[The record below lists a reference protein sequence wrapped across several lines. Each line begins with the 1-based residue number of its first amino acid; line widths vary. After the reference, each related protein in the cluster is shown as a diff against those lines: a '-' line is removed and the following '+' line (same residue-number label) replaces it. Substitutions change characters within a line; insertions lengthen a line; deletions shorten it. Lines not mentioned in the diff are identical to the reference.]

1 MTSGMPSAAWMS
13 AHGSNVARHGDEGLA
28 AQAAAETNVHQVDIS
43 RLHGCIGCDNGC
55 AEAVGLHNADGS
67 DLADLV
73 AGVDGA
79 GHLLVHMGDHHA
91 VDQALTGLGLA
102 CRDAFADGGDLA
114 RDDHDVLARADRLR
128 RDKLDRRG
136 LEHRIAGVDAE
147 RDALNFNHTQCI
159 HLAAFLI
166 SM

>member
-1 MTSGMPSAAWMS
+1 MIVYVKIFLRLIKGFDDIGMRVRDHNALRQQALDLGHALGSMDGS

-79 GHLLVHMGDHHA
+79 GHLSCTWEITMLSI
-91 VDQALTGLGLA
+91 
-102 CRDAFADGGDLA
+102 
-114 RDDHDVLARADRLR
+114 R
-128 RDKLDRRG
+128 R
-136 LEHRIAGVDAE
+136 
-147 RDALNFNHTQCI
+147 
-159 HLAAFLI
+159 
-166 SM
+166 